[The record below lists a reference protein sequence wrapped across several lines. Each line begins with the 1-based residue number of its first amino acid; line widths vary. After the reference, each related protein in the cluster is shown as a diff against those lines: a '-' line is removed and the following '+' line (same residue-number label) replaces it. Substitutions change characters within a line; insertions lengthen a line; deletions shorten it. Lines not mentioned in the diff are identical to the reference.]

1 MQYQNGKRYYT
12 MSQYCRARYGGRIV
26 KVPLLSGCTC
36 PNRDGS
42 RGSGGCAFCSF
53 TPRNISKGISEQY
66 QEGCAHLLSKWPN
79 ARPVAYFQEGSNTHL
94 PAPSLAALL
103 AEAAALPEAAGIRI
117 ATRADCIDREK
128 AEMLAEFQQS
138 RGLPVEIELGLQT
151 VHDRTAAAL
160 NRCHSFAE
168 FCAGFSLLRE
178 AGLYICIHLINGLP
192 GETPEMM
199 LESARAAGAL
209 RPGGI
214 KLHML
219 HLLRATPLA
228 ARYAQEPFPLLSR
241 EEYVSVVCGQL
252 ERIPPDTV
260 VERLTGDGAA
270 DALIAPLWTRNKRAV
285 LNLIDW
291 TLARRGTCQGALW
304 RGLSLCKS
312 GDFMCRSRIK
322 ELL

>member
-1 MQYQNGKRYYT
+1 
-12 MSQYCRARYGGRIV
+12 
-26 KVPLLSGCTC
+26 
-36 PNRDGS
+36 
-42 RGSGGCAFCSF
+42 
-53 TPRNISKGISEQY
+53 
-66 QEGCAHLLSKWPN
+66 
-79 ARPVAYFQEGSNTHL
+79 
-94 PAPSLAALL
+94 
-103 AEAAALPEAAGIRI
+103 
-117 ATRADCIDREK
+117 
-128 AEMLAEFQQS
+128 MLAKFQQS
-138 RGLPVEIELGLQT
+138 HGLPVEIELGLQT
-151 VHDRTAAAL
+151 VHDRTASAL

-178 AGLYICIHLINGLP
+178 AGLYICVHLINGLP

-252 ERIPPDTV
+252 ERLPPDTV

-285 LNLIDW
+285 LNLIDR

-304 RGLSLCKS
+304 RESEPVQI
-312 GDFMCRSRIK
+312 R
-322 ELL
+322 